1 MDVPKIR
8 KILFEPTDNTLIQ
21 LLRYTF
27 VGGTAFIV
35 DFGLL
40 YVLTEYLNLHYL
52 YSATLSFIAGVIVN
66 YFLSKIWVFQKGK
79 VSNRWIEFLIFAL
92 IGIIGLGF
100 NNLFLWIF
108 TDKLHIYYMIS
119 KILTTLIVYL
129 WNFFARKLILFNGK
143 K

>member
-66 YFLSKIWVFQKGK
+66 YFFKQDMG
-79 VSNRWIEFLIFAL
+79 
-92 IGIIGLGF
+92 
-100 NNLFLWIF
+100 
-108 TDKLHIYYMIS
+108 IS
-119 KILTTLIVYL
+119 K
-129 WNFFARKLILFNGK
+129 RKSKQSLD
-143 K
+143 